1 MDYILIIIIIILLYV
16 IYKYYYNYNHFT
28 LINGIF
34 NKKDFNYES
43 FKNHKILI
51 ENLIEDKNILLPI
64 NKLKINDLNN
74 VTELN
79 LTDKNTNILP
89 SRAIIPIYI
98 NITDINSFI
107 DNIIEN
113 TPKGFLYCDGNIY
126 KIQPIKNK
134 YGAIIDNNITV
145 SNIRISNISIDDDNI
160 YIQTPDLRGRFLLG
174 NGENDINTIGGEE
187 GHQLKPDEIINHTHT
202 TDNIYYANYEF
213 NKGGFKKHLN
223 TIIKNNGIQ
232 TYYTEHNEGDQPH
245 NNMPPYITIMYFMK
259 I

>member
-1 MDYILIIIIIILLYV
+1 MDYILIIIIIIMIYV
-16 IYKYYYNYNHFT
+16 LYKYYYNHFT

-34 NKKDFNYES
+34 NKNNFNYES

-74 VTELN
+74 VTNLN
-79 LTDKNTNILP
+79 LADKNNNILP
-89 SRAIIPIYI
+89 SRSILPIYI
-98 NITDINSFI
+98 EITNINDFM

-126 KIQPIKNK
+126 KIQQIKNN
-134 YGAIIDNNITV
+134 YGAVIDNIITITDKI
-145 SNIRISNISIDDDNI
+145 NDDEYT
-160 YIQTPDLRGRFLLG
+160 YIQTPDLRGKFLLG
-174 NGENDINTIGGEE
+174 SGENEINKIGGEE
-187 GHQLKPDEIINHTHT
+187 GHRLQTNEILKHTHT
-202 TDNIYYANYEF
+202 VDTINSKNLAFTAGTFDKN
-213 NKGGFKKHLN
+213 LN
-223 TIIKNNGIQ
+223 TLTSNSTSKNIL
-232 TYYTEHNEGDQPH
+232 TEYNQGGQSH